1 MEAAEGTAAG
11 PEGTARGSERR
22 GLRPAALRESLETLA
37 AYSREA
43 TSAGCCPD
51 PLPSR
56 AGPGAAL
63 GAVFMAE
70 PPGAAGR
77 DGAGR
82 GARPGGPGRRGG
94 RGVPLGQGQR
104 QPGCE
109 QGCISPGFFSFL
121 SSPPCRRAAES
132 SRPDVPKCRVPPA
145 GDRSVAAPLAHHSEE
160 AASSWTGLSATT
172 RVITAG
178 AFGHHGTLRGAGTVR
193 DRGTPR
199 GGAGHSGA
207 RTPRGGAGHRRA
219 GTPRGAA
226 GYGGGHPVALR
237 ACPSGK
243 RRRARGVPACL
254 PSGIPANAGVP
265 GSSPSSPSLGNLCRD
280 GSHSVAFCSRDKD
293 LFLAVGQFG
302 AWENGVGFRNIP
314 QGCRS
319 FCSGFLSII

>member
-11 PEGTARGSERR
+11 PEGTARGSERTE
-22 GLRPAALRESLETLA
+22 GP
-37 AYSREA
+37 
-43 TSAGCCPD
+43 SAGCSAREPRD
-51 PLPSR
+51 PRSLFQGGHQRWLLPRPPPQPCRSRSGTWGRIYGRAPRRGGSGRGGSGGAAGR
-56 AGPGAAL
+56 AGAAGGPRCPAGAGAAAAGVRAGL
-63 GAVFMAE
+63 HFPRLFFLPQQPALPPRRGEQPARCPEV
-70 PPGAAGR
+70 PGAAGR
-77 DGAGR
+77 GSISGGSAGSSQ
-82 GARPGGPGRRGG
+82 RRS
-94 RGVPLGQGQR
+94 R
-104 QPGCE
+104 Q
-109 QGCISPGFFSFL
+109 L
-121 SSPPCRRAAES
+121 L
-132 SRPDVPKCRVPPA
+132 
-145 GDRSVAAPLAHHSEE
+145 DRSVRGHAGNYCGGVRAP
-160 AASSWTGLSATT
+160 
-172 RVITAG
+172 RDTAG
-178 AFGHHGTLRGAGTVR
+178 SRHRAGQGDTVR

-199 GGAGHSGA
+199 GGAGH
-207 RTPRGGAGHRRA
+207 RGA

-243 RRRARGVPACL
+243 RRRARGAPACL

-302 AWENGVGFRNIP
+302 AWENGVGFRNIS